1 MDAFFASVE
10 QRDFPEYRGKP
21 LIVGGT
27 RQRGVV
33 AAASY
38 EARKYGIRSAMPAK
52 QAFRLCPN
60 LIAVRHRMDVYKSVS
75 YQIRAIFYEY
85 TDLVEPLSLD
95 EAFLDVTEN
104 KKGIEL
110 AQDIAKE
117 IKERIKTEL
126 KLTASAGVSYN
137 KFLAKIASDIQKP
150 DGLTII
156 HPKRASDILNKLP
169 IEAFWGVGKVTAE
182 RMHQLGIS
190 NGEDLRAKNKEYLVA
205 HFGKMGNLFYHFA
218 RGEDEREVEPNRE
231 RLSVGC
237 ERTYSEDL
245 FDMHEIYAKF
255 EELAVELD
263 TRIER
268 SEFQGYT
275 FNLKVKLD
283 DFKIINRSKTLD
295 EPVHSIANYL
305 NLAKELFESVKV
317 NKQGIRLLGMSI
329 SNPREKVEASDL
341 PDLQLKIPFEKN
353 S

>member
-1 MDAFFASVE
+1 MDAFYASVE
-10 QRDFPEYRGKP
+10 QRDFPEYSGKP

-27 RQRGVV
+27 HQRGVV

-38 EARKYGIRSAMPAK
+38 EARKYGIHSAMSAK
-52 QAFRLCPN
+52 RAFRLCPD
-60 LIAVRHRMDVYKSVS
+60 LIAVKHRMDVYKSVS
-75 YQIRAIFYEY
+75 YEIRAIFYEY

-117 IKERIKTEL
+117 IKQRIKQEL
-126 KLTASAGVSYN
+126 KLTASAGISYN

-150 DGLTII
+150 DGLTVI
-156 HPKRASDILNKLP
+156 HPKRADEVLKKLP

-182 RMHQLGIS
+182 RMHQLGIL
-190 NGEDLRAKNKEYLVA
+190 NGEDLRAKEKQFLVG

-245 FDMHEIYAKF
+245 FELTDIYTKF
-255 EELAVELD
+255 DELAIELD
-263 TRIER
+263 TRIEKNN
-268 SEFQGYT
+268 FHGYT

-283 DFKIINRSKTLD
+283 DFKIINRSKTFD
-295 EPVHSIANYL
+295 EPIHSISDYL
-305 NLAKELFESVKV
+305 NLAKELFETVDTQ
-317 NKQGIRLLGMSI
+317 KQGVRLLGLSI
-329 SNPREKVEASDL
+329 SNPREKEMESDL
-341 PDLQLKIPFEKN
+341 VDLQLKIPFEYF
-353 S
+353 